1 MLIREDDVVLCS
13 LNVIFVQWLCAM
25 LSVYRKTT
33 ELTVLSDSSAGFS
46 VSARN
51 SERLTP
57 QAANND
63 WEITHK
69 LRCVYVGHLKL
80 SL

>member
-33 ELTVLSDSSAGFS
+33 ELTVLLVLAYL
-46 VSARN
+46 R
-51 SERLTP
+51 
-57 QAANND
+57 
-63 WEITHK
+63 EI
-69 LRCVYVGHLKL
+69 LKD
-80 SL
+80 